1 LRDLRQKIRDQ
12 INLVELVSEY
22 VKLERTGKNYKGLC
36 PFHTEKTPS
45 FHVSPT
51 LNLFHCFGCGASG
64 DAFSFLMRI
73 EGISFREAMRR
84 LAKRAH
90 IELSTEALPSEAPD
104 ELERLR
110 KLVSAAN
117 SFYRQCLK
125 DNLTAQQYLSARGL
139 TAETVETFELGYA
152 PDGWD
157 YLLRYLQ
164 QRKFS
169 LRDAEEAGLLKA
181 REDGRGYYDRFR
193 NRITFPIHD
202 ASGDVIAFGA
212 RTMGN
217 EEPKYLNSPETPLF
231 EKRNTFYGWHHARGK
246 ILQRRAAIIVEGYLD
261 LIMLHQY
268 GFTHSLATLGTAFT
282 EDHAARL
289 KRLADRVYLM
299 FDSDSAGVRAAL
311 RAGEVLLQ
319 AGIPTLVVRLPQG
332 EDPDSLLRTQG
343 TEALQ
348 RALDQATPIAQFGI
362 EQIIRE
368 VAGERNPLELE
379 PALKAQ
385 IVERGLEWAA
395 SLPSE
400 LDRLTCL
407 ERLAPFTPLYQ
418 TKMHAALP
426 ALQQELRRV
435 QRARRRTGVATD
447 TPASDPAPQPTS
459 PVSWHIPKAVFQAE
473 SETLR
478 ATLHRDSAPVAM
490 ENLPTIE
497 WQIPLHAQL
506 AERLCALPK
515 PPCDYNHSDLLE
527 SIEEEPLRVLLT
539 ALIFQES
546 PPMTPEWVI
555 GCIQRLKEYALRRK
569 RLRLAAELTQQPP
582 HENTDPQS
590 AEKLQEYW
598 RIRVESMG

>member
-1 LRDLRQKIRDQ
+1 MRDLREEIRVRID
-12 INLVELVSEY
+12 LVELVSHY
-22 VKLERTGKNYKGLC
+22 VSLERAGKNFKGLC

-45 FHVSPT
+45 FHVSPA
-51 LNLFHCFGCGASG
+51 LNRFHCFGCGASG

-84 LAKRAH
+84 LAERAG
-90 IELSTEALPSEAPD
+90 IEFRAESLPQEAPD
-104 ELERLR
+104 ERERLR
-110 KLVSAAN
+110 KLVYAAN
-117 SFYRQCLK
+117 FFYRQCLK
-125 DNLTAQQYLSARGL
+125 RTPTAQQYLSTRGL
-139 TAETVETFELGYA
+139 TPETVDAFELGYA

-157 YLLRYLQ
+157 YLLRFLQ
-164 QRKFS
+164 RHNFS
-169 LRDAEEAGLLKA
+169 LQDAETAGLLKA
-181 REDGRGYYDRFR
+181 REDGSGYYDRFR

-202 ASGDVIAFGA
+202 ASGRVIAFGA

-231 EKRNTFYGWHHARGK
+231 EKRNTFYGWHRARGE

-282 EDHAARL
+282 DDHAARL
-289 KRLADRVYLM
+289 KRLAERVYLM
-299 FDSDSAGVRAAL
+299 FDADTAGVRAAL
-311 RAGEVLLQ
+311 RAGEALLQ
-319 AGIPTLVVRLPQG
+319 AGIPTLVVCLPHG
-332 EDPDSLLRTQG
+332 EDPDSLLRTHG
-343 TEALQ
+343 AKALQ
-348 RALDQATPIAQFGI
+348 RALDQATPIALFGI

-385 IVERGLEWAA
+385 IVARGLEWAA

-418 TKMHAALP
+418 TQMHAALP

-435 QRARRRTGVATD
+435 QRARRRTRTT
-447 TPASDPAPQPTS
+447 TPTSESDPAPQPTAS
-459 PVSWHIPKAVFQAE
+459 LLRHIPKAVFQAE

-478 ATLHRDSAPVAM
+478 ATLYRDSAPVAM

-515 PPCDYNHSDLLE
+515 SPSDYEPSELLQH
-527 SIEEEPLRVLLT
+527 IEEEPLRDLLT
-539 ALIFQES
+539 ALLMQES
-546 PPMTPEWVI
+546 PPMTLEWAT

-582 HENTDPQS
+582 HEKIDPQS

-598 RIRVESMG
+598 RIRIESIE